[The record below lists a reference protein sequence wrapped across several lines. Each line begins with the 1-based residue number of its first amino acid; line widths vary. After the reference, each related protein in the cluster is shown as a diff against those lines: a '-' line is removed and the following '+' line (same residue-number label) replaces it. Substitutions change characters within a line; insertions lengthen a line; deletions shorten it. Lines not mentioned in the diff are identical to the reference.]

1 MIADDL
7 IRGLACGLHWA
18 ELLLEKQSVVTSRLD
33 WALHHAYTFGFIQ
46 NRNCGPQIL
55 ESKDLLCTH
64 WCVCLCLFLH
74 CHLAAVGGNSVR
86 VPAGGERNCLFPG
99 WGVCSLPLKLLPRFP
114 FITH

>member
-46 NRNCGPQIL
+46 NRNCGPHIL

-86 VPAGGERNCLFPG
+86 VPAGG
-99 WGVCSLPLKLLPRFP
+99 
-114 FITH
+114 